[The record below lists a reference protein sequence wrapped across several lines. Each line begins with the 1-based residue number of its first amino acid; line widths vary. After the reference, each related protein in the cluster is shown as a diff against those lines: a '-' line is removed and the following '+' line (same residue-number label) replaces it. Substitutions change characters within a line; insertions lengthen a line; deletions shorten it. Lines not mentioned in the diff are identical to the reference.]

1 MDGKPGRAL
10 RAGVMVCFRD
20 EDTNDLLWQAR
31 LGVLP
36 PIGSTCIT
44 IANEVETEY
53 KVEDIRFEFLHK
65 NTSDPTGY
73 IEGVAQ
79 YDDFTPSMLTHT
91 GPVVIVSEV

>member
-36 PIGSTCIT
+36 PIDSTCIA
-44 IANEVETEY
+44 IADGVETEY
-53 KVEDIRFEFLHK
+53 KVEEIRFEFLHR
-65 NTSDPTGY
+65 DVAEIIGY
-73 IEGVAQ
+73 VDGVPQ
-79 YDDFTPSMLTHT
+79 FGDFVPSVMTHT
-91 GPVVIVSEV
+91 GPVVIVSEL